1 MMARLM
7 GKHGVAIV
15 SMAICAIIAV
25 WGVWQPAQMTG
36 SAMALTGFALQKLDW
51 LFLGVCTLFLALC
64 LFLAIGPY
72 GKIKLGAD
80 DEEPEFDTI
89 SWLCMMF
96 AGGMGAG
103 LLFWG
108 VAEPIYH
115 FDGPPGEVGR
125 TAEAARTAFV
135 ITNFHWG
142 LHAWAI
148 YGVCSLVIAYFCFRR
163 GAPAMVSAPITHS
176 LRPVLG
182 DRATTVLANVSD
194 VVGVLAVVFGIAG
207 SLAMGVLMTRSGM
220 TEVFATPADNLMNF
234 YILAA
239 MTVMFLI
246 SACTGVDKGIKF
258 LSNFNMVLASI
269 ILLVVLFAGP
279 TTFIFDVFIT
289 SIGDYLRNL
298 IDLSFRIFA
307 YDDGLRGW
315 THGWTLTYLIWWIA
329 WGPFVGIFIARIS
342 RGRTIREFCIGVI
355 VVPTVF
361 SMLWFAIFGGTAFYI
376 EMFGSGGLT
385 EFVKEDVNAAL
396 FKFFGYL
403 PMTDL
408 LNVFGILLIFIF
420 LVTGAD
426 SGTYVISMMATNGNL
441 NPGMTTKITWGLI
454 MSAIT
459 MAVLFSGSVEVAKA
473 MAITGAV
480 PYTFIVLLQIIGFL
494 RALRKE
500 RFPVAD
506 RRPALAEA
514 E

>member
-1 MMARLM
+1 MMK
-7 GKHGVAIV
+7 KHGVAVI
-15 SMAICAIIAV
+15 SMGISLALAI
-25 WGVWQPAQMTG
+25 WGVWRPEQMTG
-36 SAMALTGFALQKLDW
+36 AALALTGFALDRLDW
-51 LFLGVCTLFLALC
+51 LFMATCTLFLGLS

-80 DEEPEFDTI
+80 DEEPEFDTV
-89 SWLCMMF
+89 SWLSMMF

-115 FDGPPGEVGR
+115 FDQPPGEVGR
-125 TAEAARTAFV
+125 TADAARTAFV
-135 ITNFHWG
+135 IVNFHWG

-163 GAPAMVSAPITHS
+163 GAPAMVSAPIEYS
-176 LRPVLG
+176 LRPLLG
-182 DRATTVLANVSD
+182 DRLTPIIAQTAD

-207 SLAMGVLMTRSGM
+207 SLAMGTLMTRTGM
-220 TEVFATPADNLMNF
+220 TEVFGTPSDNWMNF
-234 YILAA
+234 YILLA

-258 LSNFNMVLASI
+258 LSNFNMVIAMI
-269 ILLVVLFAGP
+269 IMLVVLFFGP

-289 SIGDYLRNL
+289 SIGDYLSSL
-298 IDLSFRIFA
+298 IEYSFRIFA
-307 YDDGLRGW
+307 YDDTLRSW
-315 THGWTLTYLIWWIA
+315 THSWTLTYLIWWIA

-342 RGRTIREFCIGVI
+342 RGRTIREFCVGVI
-355 VVPTVF
+355 LVPTLF
-361 SMLWFAIFGGTAFYI
+361 SMLWFAIFGGAAIYI

-385 EFVKEDVNAAL
+385 EFVMEDVTSAL

-403 PMTDL
+403 PMTQA
-408 LNVFGILLIFIF
+408 LNIFGIILIYIF

-441 NPGMTTKITWGLI
+441 NPSTLTKIVWGLI
-454 MSAIT
+454 MAAIT
-459 MAVLFSGSVEVAKA
+459 LAVLLSGSIEVAKA

-480 PYTFIVLLQIIGFL
+480 PYTFIVLLQVVGFM
-494 RALRKE
+494 RALREE
-500 RFPVAD
+500 RFHVAG
-506 RRPALAEA
+506 RQAAPAAAE
-514 E
+514 